1 MLQRQEKFE
10 CAPNKS
16 SGLDLPHVL
25 LAVEWLAKLHGL
37 SYVAKRTFEKQNPQ
51 EDWLKIHPWIRKE
64 IEDTSKMGSLDGIH
78 IQGTIYY
85 FDVYF
90 LKFENLRFSTY
101 IFSIYN
107 LGNLI

>member
-78 IQGTIYY
+78 IQGAIY
-85 FDVYF
+85 